1 MAQSMAGTGDPKKVV
16 VAALVANGGIAI
28 AKFVAA
34 WLSGSATMVAEGVHS
49 VADSA
54 NQALLLLGMVLAAR
68 KAPALYPLGRQKE
81 RYFWAFMVSLTLFFL
96 GGVFAIYEGV
106 GRLRGGHGE
115 AISPIAAVV
124 VLSVSIVLEIG
135 SFVVAIREF
144 NRMRG
149 KRSLRQA
156 LFSSK
161 DPTIP
166 VVLLEDA
173 GAVAG
178 LFIALFAVIAA
189 WATGSSVADG
199 IGSIVIGV
207 LLCAIGL
214 ILAGDTKSLL
224 IGESASPEQEQAV
237 LVEVEQT
244 PGVEAVT
251 QLLTMH
257 LGPDSV
263 LLALKVR
270 FQDGM
275 SVGQIESAINALE
288 ERVRTRVPEMTR
300 IFVEPDG
307 FYDRAKDP
315 ERATTS
321 P

>member
-1 MAQSMAGTGDPKKVV
+1 MSLGGDPKKVV
-16 VAALVANGGIAI
+16 VAALAANAGIAV

-34 WLSGSATMVAEGVHS
+34 WLSGSTTMVAEGVHS

-54 NQALLLLGMVLAAR
+54 NQALLLLGMVLAQR
-68 KAPALYPLGRQKE
+68 KSPALYPLGRQKE

-106 GRLRGGHGE
+106 HRLRVGHGE
-115 AISPIAAVV
+115 PLSPIAAVV
-124 VLSVSIVLEIG
+124 VLVVSIALELG
-135 SFVVAIREF
+135 SFTVAIREF

-149 KRSLRQA
+149 KRSFTRA

-178 LFIALFAVIAA
+178 LFIALVAVVVA
-189 WATGSSVADG
+189 WATGSPVADG

-207 LLCAIGL
+207 LLCTIGL
-214 ILAGDTKSLL
+214 SLAADTKSLL
-224 IGESASPEQEQAV
+224 IGESASPELEQKALEQA
-237 LVEVEQT
+237 ENT

-257 LGPDSV
+257 LGPDAI

-270 FQDGM
+270 FREGM
-275 SVGQIESAINALE
+275 SLGEIESAINALE
-288 ERVRTRVPEMTR
+288 ERVRSAVPEMTR
-300 IFVEPDG
+300 IFIEPDSV
-307 FYDRAKDP
+307 YDESKDP
-315 ERATTS
+315 ERATT
-321 P
+321 

>member
-1 MAQSMAGTGDPKKVV
+1 MNNSGSDPKKVV
-16 VAALVANGGIAI
+16 IAALAANLGIAV
-28 AKFVAA
+28 AKLIAA
-34 WLSGSATMVAEGVHS
+34 WLSNSTTMVAEGVHS

-54 NQALLLLGMVLAAR
+54 NQALLLLGMTLAAR
-68 KAPALYPLGRQKE
+68 KAPGLYPLGRQKE

-106 GRLRGGHGE
+106 HRLRSGDGE
-115 AISPIAAVV
+115 AVSPIAAVV
-124 VLSVSIVLEIG
+124 VLVVSIGLEAS
-135 SFVVAIREF
+135 SFFVAFREF

-149 KRSLRQA
+149 KRSFAHA

-178 LFIALFAVIAA
+178 LTFALAAVVIT
-189 WATGSSVADG
+189 WLTGSPVADG

-207 LLCAIGL
+207 LLCTIGL
-214 ILAGDTKSLL
+214 LLAGDTKSLL
-224 IGESASPEQEQAV
+224 IGESASPE
-237 LVEVEQT
+237 VEQLALERAEST
-244 PGVEAVT
+244 AGVEAVT
-251 QLLTMH
+251 QLLSMH
-257 LGPDSV
+257 LGPDSI

-270 FQDGM
+270 FQAGLAVAD
-275 SVGQIESAINALE
+275 IERVIDALE
-288 ERVRTRVPEMTR
+288 DRVREAVPEMKR

-307 FYDRAKDP
+307 DYEEAKDP

>member
-1 MAQSMAGTGDPKKVV
+1 LNNAGSDPKKVV
-16 VAALVANGGIAI
+16 IAALAANLGIAV
-28 AKFVAA
+28 AKLVAA
-34 WLSGSATMVAEGVHS
+34 WLSNSTTMVAEGVHS

-54 NQALLLLGMVLAAR
+54 NQALLLLGMTLAAR
-68 KAPALYPLGRQKE
+68 KAPGLYPLGRQKE

-106 GRLRGGHGE
+106 HRLRSGHGE
-115 AISPIAAVV
+115 AISPIAAIV
-124 VLSVSIVLEIG
+124 VLVVSIALEAS
-135 SFVVAIREF
+135 SFFVAIREF

-149 KRSLRQA
+149 KRSFAHA

-178 LFIALFAVIAA
+178 LTFALAAVVIT
-189 WATGSSVADG
+189 WATGSPVADG
-199 IGSIVIGV
+199 IGSIVIGL
-207 LLCAIGL
+207 LLCTIGL
-214 ILAGDTKSLL
+214 LLAGDTKSLL
-224 IGESASPEQEQAV
+224 IGESASPE
-237 LVEVEQT
+237 VEQT
-244 PGVEAVT
+244 ALERAEGTAGVEAVT

-257 LGPDSV
+257 LGPDSI

-270 FQDGM
+270 FQEGLAVAD
-275 SVGQIESAINALE
+275 IERVIDALE
-288 ERVRTRVPEMTR
+288 DRVRQAVPEMKR

-307 FYDRAKDP
+307 DYEEAKDP
-315 ERATTS
+315 ERVTTS

>member
-1 MAQSMAGTGDPKKVV
+1 MNNQGDPKKVV
-16 VAALVANGGIAI
+16 LAALAANLGIAA

-34 WLSGSATMVAEGVHS
+34 WLSGSTTMVAEGVHS

-54 NQALLLLGMVLAAR
+54 NQALLLLGMTLAR
-68 KAPALYPLGRQKE
+68 RTSPAVYPLGRQKE

-96 GGVFAIYEGV
+96 GGVFAIYEGIH
-106 GRLRGGHGE
+106 RLRSGHGE
-115 AISPIAAVV
+115 PISPLAAVV
-124 VLSVSIVLEIG
+124 VLGVSIALESG

-144 NRMRG
+144 NRGRG
-149 KRSLRQA
+149 KRSLYQA
-156 LFSSK
+156 LFGSK

-178 LFIALFAVIAA
+178 LSVALVAIVLSWLAK
-189 WATGSSVADG
+189 SPVADG

-207 LLCAIGL
+207 LLCTIGL
-214 ILAGDTKSLL
+214 LLAGDTKSLL
-224 IGESASPEQEQAV
+224 IGESASPELEQAA
-237 LVEVEQT
+237 LEQAEGT

-257 LGPDSV
+257 LGPDSI

-270 FQDGM
+270 FREGM
-275 SVGQIESAINALE
+275 AVAEVESTINALE
-288 ERVRTRVPEMTR
+288 ERVRSAVPEMTR

-307 FYDRAKDP
+307 VYDERKDP
-315 ERATTS
+315 ERVTTS

>member
-1 MAQSMAGTGDPKKVV
+1 LALNQAADPKKVV
-16 VAALVANGGIAI
+16 IAALVANGGIAI

-54 NQALLLLGMVLAAR
+54 NQALLLLGMTLAAR
-68 KAPALYPLGRQKE
+68 KAPALYPLGRQRE

-96 GGVFAIYEGV
+96 GGVFAIYEGI
-106 GRLRGGHGE
+106 GRIRGGHGDPV
-115 AISPIAAVV
+115 SPIAAVV
-124 VLSVSIVLEIG
+124 VLVVSIALESG
-135 SFVVAIREF
+135 SFIVAIREF

-149 KRSLRQA
+149 KRPFAQA

-178 LFIALFAVIAA
+178 LFVALAAVLVA
-189 WATGSSVADG
+189 WATGSHVADG

-214 ILAGDTKSLL
+214 LLAGDTKSLL
-224 IGESASPEQEQAV
+224 IGESASPEQEQAA
-237 LVEVEQT
+237 LEHAEST
-244 PGVEAVT
+244 AGVEAVT

-257 LGPDSV
+257 LGPDSI
-263 LLALKVR
+263 LLALKIR
-270 FQDGM
+270 FRDGM
-275 SVGQIESAINALE
+275 SLGEIEGAINAVE
-288 ERVRTRVPEMTR
+288 ERIRSAVPAMTR

-307 FYDRAKDP
+307 AYDRSKDP
-315 ERATTS
+315 ERATIS
-321 P
+321 R

>member
-1 MAQSMAGTGDPKKVV
+1 LALHQAADPKKVV
-16 VAALVANGGIAI
+16 IAALVANGGIAI

-54 NQALLLLGMVLAAR
+54 NQALLLLGMTLAAR

-106 GRLRGGHGE
+106 ARIRGGHGDPV
-115 AISPIAAVV
+115 SPISAVV
-124 VLSVSIVLEIG
+124 VLSVSIALEIG
-135 SFVVAIREF
+135 SFIVAIREF

-149 KRSLRQA
+149 KRPVAQA

-178 LFIALFAVIAA
+178 LFIALAAVLVA
-189 WATGSSVADG
+189 WGTGSSVADG

-214 ILAGDTKSLL
+214 LLAGDTKSLL
-224 IGESASPEQEQAV
+224 IGESASPEQEQTA
-237 LVEVEQT
+237 LERAEST
-244 PGVEAVT
+244 AGVEAVT

-257 LGPDSV
+257 LGPDSI

-270 FQDGM
+270 FRDGM
-275 SVGQIESAINALE
+275 SVGEIESAINTLE
-288 ERVRTRVPEMTR
+288 ERIRTAVPEMTR

-307 FYDRAKDP
+307 FYDRKKDP
-315 ERATTS
+315 ERATI
-321 P
+321 

>member
-1 MAQSMAGTGDPKKVV
+1 M
-16 VAALVANGGIAI
+16 AALVANAGIAI
-28 AKFVAA
+28 AKLVAA
-34 WLSGSATMVAEGVHS
+34 WLSSSTTMVAEGVHS
-49 VADSA
+49 IADSA
-54 NQALLLLGMVLAAR
+54 NQALLLLGMTLAQR
-68 KAPALYPLGRQKE
+68 KAPGLYPLGRQKE

-106 GRLRGGHGE
+106 GRLRGGH
-115 AISPIAAVV
+115 ADHVSPVAALV
-124 VLSVSIVLEIG
+124 VLGVSVALEAG
-135 SFVVAIREF
+135 SFWVAIREF

-149 KRSLRQA
+149 KRAFAHA

-178 LFIALFAVIAA
+178 LLIAIVAVVVS
-189 WATGSSVADG
+189 WATGSPVADG

-207 LLCAIGL
+207 LLCTIGL
-214 ILAGDTKSLL
+214 LLAGDTKSLL
-224 IGESASPEQEQAV
+224 IGESASPELEQKV
-237 LVEVEQT
+237 LEHAEAT

-270 FQDGM
+270 FRPGS
-275 SVGQIESAINALE
+275 SVADIEGTINALE
-288 ERVRTRVPEMTR
+288 ARVRAAVPEMTR
-300 IFVEPDG
+300 IFVEPDSA
-307 FYDRAKDP
+307 YDETKDP

>member
-1 MAQSMAGTGDPKKVV
+1 VKAGGDPKKVV
-16 VAALVANGGIAI
+16 IAALVANAGIAV

-34 WLSGSATMVAEGVHS
+34 WLSGSTTMIAEGVHS

-68 KAPALYPLGRQKE
+68 KAPVLYPLGRQKE

-106 GRLRGGHGE
+106 HRLQSAHGDPV
-115 AISPIAAVV
+115 SPIAAVV
-124 VLSVSIVLEIG
+124 VLVISIGLEIG
-135 SFVVAIREF
+135 SFTVAIREF
-144 NRMRG
+144 NLMRG
-149 KRSLRQA
+149 KRSVARA

-178 LFIALFAVIAA
+178 LFIALAAVLLA
-189 WATGSSVADG
+189 WATGSPVADG

-207 LLCAIGL
+207 LLCTIGL
-214 ILAGDTKSLL
+214 ALAADTKSLL
-224 IGESASPEQEQAV
+224 IGESASPELEQKALEQAGTT
-237 LVEVEQT
+237 E
-244 PGVEAVT
+244 GVEGVT

-257 LGPDSV
+257 LGPDAI

-270 FQDGM
+270 FREGM
-275 SVGQIESAINALE
+275 SLGEIESAINVIE
-288 ERVRTRVPEMTR
+288 GRVRAAVPEMTR
-300 IFVEPDG
+300 IFIEPDSV
-307 FYDRAKDP
+307 YDEAKDP
-315 ERATTS
+315 ERATT
-321 P
+321 

>member
-1 MAQSMAGTGDPKKVV
+1 VNAQGDPKKVV
-16 VAALVANGGIAI
+16 VAALVANGGIAV

-34 WLSGSATMVAEGVHS
+34 WLSGSTTMIAEGVHS

-54 NQALLLLGMVLAAR
+54 NQALLLLGMLLAAR

-81 RYFWAFMVSLTLFFL
+81 RYFWAFLVSLTLFFL

-106 GRLRGGHGE
+106 GRLGGGHGPP
-115 AISPIAAVV
+115 ISPIAAVV
-124 VLSVSIVLEIG
+124 VLVVSIGLEIG
-135 SFVVAIREF
+135 SFAVAIREF

-149 KRSLRQA
+149 TRPIRQA

-178 LFIALFAVIAA
+178 LFIALAAVLLT
-189 WATGSSVADG
+189 WATGSPIADG
-199 IGSIVIGV
+199 VGSIVIGV

-214 ILAGDTKSLL
+214 VLAGDTKSLL
-224 IGESASPEQEQAV
+224 IGESASPEQEQEV
-237 LVEVEQT
+237 LVQAEGT
-244 PGVEAVT
+244 PGVDAVT

-257 LGPDSV
+257 LGPSSV

-270 FQDGM
+270 FRDGM
-275 SVGQIESAINALE
+275 SVAEIEGTINAVE
-288 ERVRTRVPEMTR
+288 ERIRAAIPEMTR

-307 FYDRAKDP
+307 AYDQKLDP
-315 ERATTS
+315 ERATT
-321 P
+321 

>member
-1 MAQSMAGTGDPKKVV
+1 MALNQAADPKKVV
-16 VAALVANGGIAI
+16 IAALVANGGIAI

-54 NQALLLLGMVLAAR
+54 NQALLLLGMILAAR

-106 GRLRGGHGE
+106 GRIRGGHGE
-115 AISPIAAVV
+115 PVSPIAAVV
-124 VLSVSIVLEIG
+124 VLVVSIGLETA
-135 SFVVAIREF
+135 SFTVAIREF

-149 KRSLRQA
+149 KRPILQA

-178 LFIALFAVIAA
+178 LFIALAAVLLA

-199 IGSIVIGV
+199 VGSIVIGV

-214 ILAGDTKSLL
+214 VLAGDTKSLL
-224 IGESASPEQEQAV
+224 IGESASPEQEQAA
-237 LVEVEQT
+237 LEHAEST
-244 PGVEAVT
+244 AGVEAVT

-257 LGPDSV
+257 LGPDSI

-270 FQDGM
+270 FRDGM
-275 SVGQIESAINALE
+275 SVGEIEGVINALE
-288 ERVRTRVPEMTR
+288 ERIRTAVPEMTR

-307 FYDRAKDP
+307 VYDRSKDA
-315 ERATTS
+315 ERATT
-321 P
+321 